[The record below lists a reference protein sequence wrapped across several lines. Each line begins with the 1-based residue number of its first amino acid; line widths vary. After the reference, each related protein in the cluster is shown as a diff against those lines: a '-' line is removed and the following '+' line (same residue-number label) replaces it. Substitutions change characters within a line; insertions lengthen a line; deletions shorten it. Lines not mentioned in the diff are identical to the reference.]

1 MAGGGGGNWEGREG
15 SEPDGQ
21 SNKQSRN
28 PSGCTWLGIKSSQ
41 GMEDGTVRR
50 RQVAAPSVPCGADVK
65 KVFWM
70 CTEKLDFRVS
80 CFTVGIE
87 LGHDS

>member
-1 MAGGGGGNWEGREG
+1 MAGGWGDWGGREG
-15 SEPDGQ
+15 SKPDGQ

-28 PSGCTWLGIKSSQ
+28 PSGYTWLGIKSSQ
-41 GMEDGTVRR
+41 GMEDSTVRR

-65 KVFWM
+65 KVFWI
-70 CTEKLDFRVS
+70 CIEKLDFRVS
-80 CFTVGIE
+80 CFTVDIE